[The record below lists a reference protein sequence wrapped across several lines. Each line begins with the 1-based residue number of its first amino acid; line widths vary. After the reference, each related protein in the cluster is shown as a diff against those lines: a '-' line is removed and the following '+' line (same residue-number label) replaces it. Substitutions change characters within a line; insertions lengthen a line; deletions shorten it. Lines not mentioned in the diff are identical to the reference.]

1 MKEGLDKAGLKAHL
15 AFQPLG
21 YFCPD
26 GGNCGY
32 TDLAEWPFGKNRTTT
47 RGFSFTLFI
56 NFPTLRGGRFPT
68 GL

>member
-26 GGNCGY
+26 GGNRGY

-47 RGFSFTLFI
+47 S
-56 NFPTLRGGRFPT
+56 
-68 GL
+68 GLKF